1 MMEFVLNVL
10 LSYVTLAAAGVSF
23 ALILAVLLIKKG
35 SLTPR
40 DKRVLLVLL
49 GVLALYFVFV
59 FAVSAGLGAPRG
71 RAASHGAVTAR
82 RRKTTSQC
90 AAKKEKP
97 KQAFLFLPSWRNATR
112 AAI

>member
-49 GVLALYFVFV
+49 GVLALYFVF
-59 FAVSAGLGAPRG
+59 AVSAG
-71 RAASHGAVTAR
+71 AASGHPGGW
-82 RRKTTSQC
+82 
-90 AAKKEKP
+90 P
-97 KQAFLFLPSWRNATR
+97 LPTGP
-112 AAI
+112 

>member
-1 MMEFVLNVL
+1 MMGFVLNVL

-59 FAVSAGLGAPRG
+59 FAVSAG
-71 RAASHGAVTAR
+71 AASGHPGGG
-82 RRKTTSQC
+82 
-90 AAKKEKP
+90 P
-97 KQAFLFLPSWRNATR
+97 LPTGP
-112 AAI
+112 